1 MYSQNYLMSKNIK
14 IAVGLIYILC
24 LSLILYGF
32 FIFIDVTRLNDY
44 IYIRDK
50 TQFLIEIRDQ
60 NLFLFTTLFFVFSII
75 WILLLGF
82 ATPIALIAGFLF
94 GKIYGT
100 LISVFGFTLGCT
112 LLYIFAN
119 QYFKSLILKKL
130 SQRISKF
137 KDIFNKNEFLYFM
150 IFRFAGG
157 GGTPFAIQ
165 NLLPVIFNMK
175 VKNYFFST
183 LIGLFPMVFIL
194 CAIGSGIEKII
205 ENNIDPSFLI
215 MIQNKEILFP
225 ILGFFIILIFSFLLR
240 KIYFKK

>member
-1 MYSQNYLMSKNIK
+1 MTKNIK

-24 LSLILYGF
+24 LGLILYGF
-32 FIFIDVTRLNDY
+32 FIFVDVTQLNNY
-44 IYIRDK
+44 SYIRDK

-60 NLFLFTTLFFVFSII
+60 NYAWFATLFFLFII
-75 WILLLGF
+75 LWILLLGF
-82 ATPIALIAGFLF
+82 ATPIALVAGFLF

-100 LISVFGFTLGCT
+100 LISVFGFTIGCT
-112 LLYIFAN
+112 ILYIFAN
-119 QYFKSLILKKL
+119 EYFKDLILDKL
-130 SQRISKF
+130 SKRISRF
-137 KDIFNKNEFLYFM
+137 KEIINKNEFFYFM

-165 NLLPVIFNMK
+165 NLLPVLFNMK

-205 ENNIDPSFLI
+205 ENNINPSFVT

-225 ILGFFIILIFSFLLR
+225 ILGFFAILILSFILR

>member
-1 MYSQNYLMSKNIK
+1 MTKNIK
-14 IAVGLIYILC
+14 IALGLIYILC

-32 FIFIDVTRLNDY
+32 FIFVDVTQLNNY
-44 IYIRDK
+44 GYIRDK

-60 NLFLFTTLFFVFSII
+60 NLVWFTTLFFLILI
-75 WILLLGF
+75 LWILLLGF
-82 ATPIALIAGFLF
+82 ATPMALVAGFLF

-100 LISVFGFTLGCT
+100 LISVFGFTIGCT

-119 QYFKSLILKKL
+119 QYFKSLILEKL
-130 SQRISKF
+130 SKRISKF
-137 KDIFNKNEFLYFM
+137 KEIFNKNEFFYFM

-165 NLLPVIFNMK
+165 NLLPVLFNMK
-175 VKNYFFST
+175 IKNYFFST

-205 ENNIDPSFLI
+205 ESNIDPSFLA
-215 MIQNKEILFP
+215 MIQNKEIYFP
-225 ILGFFIILIFSFLLR
+225 ILGFFIILFLSFLLR

>member
-1 MYSQNYLMSKNIK
+1 MTKNIK

-32 FIFIDVTRLNDY
+32 FIFVDVTQLNNY
-44 IYIRDK
+44 SYIRDK
-50 TQFLIEIRDQ
+50 TQFLIEIRDK
-60 NLFLFTTLFFVFSII
+60 NLFWFGSLFFLFTII

-82 ATPIALIAGFLF
+82 ATPLAIVAGFLF
-94 GKIYGT
+94 GKLYGT
-100 LISVFGFTLGCT
+100 IISVFGFTLGCT
-112 LLYIFAN
+112 ILYIFAN
-119 QYFKSLILKKL
+119 QYFKDLILEKL
-130 SQRISKF
+130 SKRITKF
-137 KDIFNKNEFLYFM
+137 KETFNKNEFFYFM

-165 NLLPVIFNMK
+165 NLLPVLFNMK

-205 ENNIDPSFLI
+205 EKNINPSFLT
-215 MIQNKEILFP
+215 MIQNREILFP
-225 ILGFFIILIFSFLLR
+225 ILGFFAILIFSFILR

>member
-1 MYSQNYLMSKNIK
+1 MTKNIK
-14 IAVGLIYILC
+14 IAVGLVYILC

-32 FIFIDVTRLNDY
+32 FILVDVTQLNNY
-44 IYIRDK
+44 SYIRDK
-50 TQFLIEIRDQ
+50 TQFLIEIRDK
-60 NLFLFTTLFFVFSII
+60 NLFWFGFLFFLFSII

-82 ATPIALIAGFLF
+82 ATPLAIVAGFLF
-94 GKIYGT
+94 GKLYGT
-100 LISVFGFTLGCT
+100 IISVFGFTLGCT

-119 QYFKSLILKKL
+119 QYFKDLILEKL
-130 SQRISKF
+130 SKRITKF
-137 KDIFNKNEFLYFM
+137 KETFNKNEFFYFM

-165 NLLPVIFNMK
+165 NLLPVLFNMK

-205 ENNIDPSFLI
+205 EENINPSFLT
-215 MIQNKEILFP
+215 MVQNREILFP
-225 ILGFFIILIFSFLLR
+225 ILGFFAILIFSFILR

>member
-1 MYSQNYLMSKNIK
+1 MTKNIK
-14 IAVGLIYILC
+14 IAVGLVYILC

-32 FIFIDVTRLNDY
+32 FIFVDVTQLNNY
-44 IYIRDK
+44 SYIRDK
-50 TQFLIEIRDQ
+50 TQFLIEIRDK
-60 NLFLFTTLFFVFSII
+60 NLFWFGFLFFLFSII

-82 ATPIALIAGFLF
+82 ATPLAIVAGFLF
-94 GKIYGT
+94 GKLYGT
-100 LISVFGFTLGCT
+100 IISVFGFTLGCT
-112 LLYIFAN
+112 FLYIFAN
-119 QYFKSLILKKL
+119 QYFKDLILEKL
-130 SQRISKF
+130 SKRISKF
-137 KDIFNKNEFLYFM
+137 KETFNKNEFFYFM

-165 NLLPVIFNMK
+165 NLLPVLFNMK

-205 ENNIDPSFLI
+205 EENINPSFLI
-215 MIQNKEILFP
+215 MIQNREILFP
-225 ILGFFIILIFSFLLR
+225 ILGFFAVLIFSFILR

>member
-1 MYSQNYLMSKNIK
+1 MNKNIK
-14 IAVGLIYILC
+14 IAVGLIYFIC

-32 FIFIDVTRLNDY
+32 FIFIDVTQLNDY
-44 IYIRDK
+44 SYIRDK

-60 NLFLFTTLFFVFSII
+60 NFFWFTTLFFLFSVI

-82 ATPIALIAGFLF
+82 ATPFALVAGFLF

-100 LISVFGFTLGCT
+100 LISVIGFTIGCT
-112 LLYIFAN
+112 FLYLLAN
-119 QYFKSLILKKL
+119 QYFKSIILEKL
-130 SQRISKF
+130 SERISKF
-137 KDIFNKNEFLYFM
+137 KEIFNKNEFFYFM

-157 GGTPFAIQ
+157 GGTPFAVQ
-165 NLLPVIFNMK
+165 NLLPVLFNMK

-205 ENNIDPSFLI
+205 EDNIDPSFFT

-225 ILGFFIILIFSFLLR
+225 IIGFLVILIISFLLR